1 MADRNATAVQK
12 VTYLNSKIGPT
23 LVAASIGLRD
33 RTAVS
38 EVSEN
43 LEEILSTEHK
53 LRLDA
58 LLEVWTT
65 VSNSE
70 GDDIARAWIIGANP
84 WLGDGSIV
92 TALREDRFKQVTVA
106 ARAMVEDTPNF

>member
-1 MADRNATAVQK
+1 MADRNATTVQK

-23 LVAASIGLRD
+23 LVAASIGLRN

-38 EVSEN
+38 EVSES
-43 LEEILSTEHK
+43 LEEILSVEQR
-53 LRLDA
+53 LRLNA

-65 VSNSE
+65 VANSE
-70 GDDIARAWIIGANP
+70 GDDIARAWMIGANP
-84 WLGDGSIV
+84 WLNDESAI
-92 TALREDRFKQVTVA
+92 TALREDRFNQVTVA